1 MKLFL
6 LALSFASAL
15 LWSQT
20 STSQIT
26 GTVSDSSQAVVPGA
40 KVTATNEAT
49 GITYTQQTT
58 AAGLYAFPSVPVG
71 SYTIKVEAAGFRTY
85 ERRAVVVQIN
95 TPLQVDVA
103 MEVGATTETV
113 KVEASAEQ
121 LQTANATLGG
131 VVEQKAIVNLPLNGR
146 NPLSLLV
153 LEAGVTQRSG
163 GTLNVNGARNGANN
177 VTIDG
182 IEANEST
189 SPNAVNNVFRVNP
202 DNVQEFKVTTSNQ
215 TPEEGR
221 NSGATVSIAT
231 RSGTNEFHGTLFH
244 FFRNTA
250 LNAQEFFSKAQDTGK
265 PVIKLN
271 QYGWEFGGP
280 IRKNKTFFFG
290 SWQGQKVNFEDPV
303 DKQFGESVDVYG
315 ALARTGIFRYFRP
328 NAANPVVI
336 NGQRITQNSPLLVD
350 RATGQLAAGVRT
362 CGSETDLGCVAS
374 YNIPGGDPRGI
385 GLNRTVSSL
394 FGNYPLPNNFNVGDG
409 LNTGGY
415 QWNPPFRIRGPHYMA
430 RVDHTFNEYNTLFVR
445 YLGSEQN
452 TLGGDPLNG
461 RPQIFPNTPPRGEVF
476 RPAHNAAVS
485 YRRVFSPRLVN
496 ELTLG
501 FARFNFLFT
510 RGEAN
515 PAFPNIPPFT
525 FNNSDV
531 DYTNAPRTARQV
543 NTYQLIDNLSFITGK
558 HVYKFGGNIRFYQH
572 NDQRGDL
579 GGGNTTPAISLSATI
594 RPPTGFPAAPG
605 IAAPDQARLLGAI
618 NDLLGIPARLQQ
630 IFLGDIRSN
639 NFLPFRAG
647 ERSVTLWNQGQ
658 RAKQFNFFAQD
669 EWKLSRKLTMTY
681 GVRWEINLAPTEAGG
696 RAFTP
701 DRMIDG
707 RDGPVTFVNTNRWYQ
722 NNNFGAIAPR
732 LAFAYSPDQKTVFRT
747 GYGIA
752 FDPISTFQVTA
763 AAVSVP
769 GQSFTCSATP
779 GGATTPGCATVP
791 DVRLGQGFPLELPAP
806 TAQPASFLRLPA
818 QNLANSP
825 AVTVFDQNMKLP
837 TVHQWN
843 FSIQRELPKG
853 IVAQVSYVGRRGTR
867 LYRSFDINQVTA
879 TRPLLDSFR
888 IMQGNLNNGC
898 NPDGTGCRAGG
909 TGTPVPLVTQ
919 GVLTTAFVNTT
930 ATQNDLRQNAAGN
943 FAGRVEQ
950 TFAPNITAPL
960 GMRPNQQFGR
970 ITYLDNGGDSIYHSL
985 QVTARK
991 RFDSAGFLLGLAYT
1005 LGKSIDNQSVDPVTA
1020 SANGGLS
1027 TTNARTPMDIN
1038 NFALERGRSDF
1049 DQRHVL
1055 NLTWIYELPFG
1066 QGKMIGKNASG
1077 ILNHFIGG
1085 WSLNGFST
1093 TMTGEPYSIR
1103 SGVLTH
1109 NFSAQ
1114 SRAALANP
1122 SGGLPESKLQDK
1134 AGVIGPVMFQDASAF
1149 VIPGAGETG
1158 FGRNLFQGPGYWNV
1172 DMGVTKAI
1180 KISERYRLFFRTEAF
1195 NLFNRAN
1202 FRNPRDASVGT
1213 PSIISPVFA
1222 QTCCVTLSTASS
1234 TSVNQNGESWRV
1246 LQLALK
1252 LQF

>member
-1 MKLFL
+1 MKLIAFTFLSIL
-6 LALSFASAL
+6 LALG
-15 LWSQT
+15 QT
-20 STSQIT
+20 STTQIG

-40 KVTATNEAT
+40 TVTATNEAT
-49 GITYTQQTT
+49 GIAYKQSTT
-58 AAGLYAFPSVPVG
+58 AAGLYAFPAVPAG
-71 SYTIKVEAAGFRTY
+71 SYVIKVEATGFRTY
-85 ERRAVVVQIN
+85 EKRGVVVQIN
-95 TPLQVDVA
+95 TPLQVDVT
-103 MEVGATTETV
+103 MEVGATSEVV
-113 KVEASAEQ
+113 KVESTAEQ

-189 SPNAVNNVFRVNP
+189 SPNAVNNIFRVNP

-221 NSGATVSIAT
+221 NSGASVSIAT

-244 FFRNTA
+244 FFRNTE
-250 LNAQEFFSKAQDTGK
+250 LNAQEFFANAQGTPK

-271 QYGWEFGGP
+271 QYGFEFGGP
-280 IRKNKTFFFG
+280 VRKNKTFFFG

-303 DKQFGESVDVYG
+303 DKQFGESVDVYS
-315 ALARTGIFRYFRP
+315 ALARTGVFRYFRP
-328 NAANPVVI
+328 NAANPVTI

-350 RATGQLAAGVRT
+350 RVTGALAPGVRT
-362 CGSETDLGCVAS
+362 CGSETDIGCVAS
-374 YNIPGGDPRGI
+374 YNIPGFDPRGI
-385 GLNRTVSSL
+385 GLDKTVSGLLGS
-394 FGNYPLPNNFNVGDG
+394 YPLPNNFNVGDG

-415 QWNPPFRIRGPHYMA
+415 QWNPPFKIRGPHYMF

-461 RPQIFPNTPPRGEVF
+461 RPQIFPSTPPRGEVF

-501 FARFNFLFT
+501 FSRFNFLFT

-515 PAFPNIPPFT
+515 PAFPNTPPYA

-543 NTYQLIDNLSFITGK
+543 TTYQLIENLSFVAGK

-579 GGGNTTPAISLSATI
+579 GGGNTTPAISMSATI
-594 RPPTGFPAAPG
+594 RPPVGFPAAPG
-605 IAAPDQARLLGAI
+605 IAAPDQTRLNGAI

-630 IFLGDIRSN
+630 IFLGDIRAN
-639 NFLPFRAG
+639 TFLPFKSG
-647 ERSVTLWNQGQ
+647 EKSVTLWNQGQ
-658 RAKQFNFFAQD
+658 RAKQFNFYAQD

-681 GVRWEINLAPTEAGG
+681 GIRWEINLAPTEAGN
-696 RAFTP
+696 RAYTP

-707 RDGPVTFVNTNRWYQ
+707 RDGDVTFVNTKRWYQ
-722 NNNFGAIAPR
+722 NNNLGAFAPR

-779 GGATTPGCATVP
+779 GGATTPGCATAP
-791 DVRLGQGFPLELPAP
+791 DRRLGEGFPLELVPP
-806 TAQPASFLRLPA
+806 TVPPASFLKLPR
-818 QNLANSP
+818 QTLANSP

-853 IVAQVSYVGRRGTR
+853 IVAQASYVGRRGSR

-879 TRPLLDSFR
+879 TRPMLESFG
-888 IMQGNLNNGC
+888 IMQRNLNAGC
-898 NPDGTGCRAGG
+898 NPDGSGCRAGS
-909 TGTPVPLVTQ
+909 TGTPVPIVTQ
-919 GVLTTAFVNTT
+919 GIITAAFANST
-930 ATQNDLRQNAAGN
+930 ASQTDLRQNAAGN
-943 FAGRVEQ
+943 MAGRIEQ
-950 TFAPNITAPL
+950 SFAPGITAPL
-960 GMRPNQQFGR
+960 RMRPNQQFGR

-991 RFDSAGFLLGLAYT
+991 RFDSAGVLLGLAYT

-1066 QGKMIGKNASG
+1066 QGKWIGKNANG
-1077 ILNHFIGG
+1077 FLNHFIGG

-1093 TMTGEPYSIR
+1093 NMTGEPYSIR

-1109 NFSAQ
+1109 NFSSQ
-1114 SRAALANP
+1114 SRAVLVNP
-1122 SGGLPESKLQDK
+1122 SGGLPESKLQEK
-1134 AGVIGPVMFQDASAF
+1134 AGVVGPVMFQDASAF
-1149 VIPGAGETG
+1149 TLPGPGETG

-1172 DMGVTKAI
+1172 DMGVTKAF
-1180 KISERYRLFFRTEAF
+1180 KIGERYKLFFRTEAF
-1195 NLFNRAN
+1195 NLFNHAN
-1202 FRNPRDASVGT
+1202 FRNPRDASVG
-1213 PSIISPVFA
+1213 SPAVTSTVFG